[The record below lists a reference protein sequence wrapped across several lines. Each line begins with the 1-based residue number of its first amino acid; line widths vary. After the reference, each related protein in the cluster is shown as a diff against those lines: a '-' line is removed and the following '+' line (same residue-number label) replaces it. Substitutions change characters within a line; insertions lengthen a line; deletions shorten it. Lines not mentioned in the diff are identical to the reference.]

1 MVVAENLSAPLAHA
15 ARADVESRM
24 AAIALG
30 EEDRFLEDGHD
41 ENYRGP
47 RCRLHGVVYTSSRF
61 SYGTDSPCSMCRRR
75 ILRYRAQ
82 QWQEV
87 R

>member
-1 MVVAENLSAPLAHA
+1 MIVAENLATPLAHA
-15 ARADVESRM
+15 ARADVESHM

-30 EEDRFLEDGHD
+30 EEDRFLEDGHTQKTTA
-41 ENYRGP
+41 RP
-47 RCRLHGVVYTSSRF
+47 GVVYTSSRF

-82 QWQEV
+82 QWHEM